1 MSETHEEPRA
11 ADSPAARWVSRSS
24 VVLVA
29 LAAAATLVLMFHV
42 VADVVAR
49 NAFNRPLPA
58 TLELSQHWWMVLLV
72 FAGLGYAQQ
81 RGEHVRATVLT
92 DRLPASVQRIAEVG
106 ALVLLTAFAGL
117 IAYYGWGEAVESTAI
132 KETAAAA
139 DVPVW
144 PMHWAVP
151 VGAAVLALQCLV
163 SIQLVL
169 NRPHAGRGLLD
180 QEEAAR

>member
-1 MSETHEEPRA
+1 MSGSQEEPPA
-11 ADSPAARWVSRSS
+11 AQPPAARWVSRSS

-29 LAAAATLVLMFHV
+29 LAAAATLVLMLHV

-49 NAFNRPLPA
+49 NAFNWPLPA

-106 ALVLLTAFAGL
+106 ALVLLTAFACL
-117 IAYYGWGEAVESTAI
+117 IAWYGWAEAAESTAI
-132 KETAAAA
+132 EETVAAA

-169 NRPHAGRGLLD
+169 TRPHAGRDLLA